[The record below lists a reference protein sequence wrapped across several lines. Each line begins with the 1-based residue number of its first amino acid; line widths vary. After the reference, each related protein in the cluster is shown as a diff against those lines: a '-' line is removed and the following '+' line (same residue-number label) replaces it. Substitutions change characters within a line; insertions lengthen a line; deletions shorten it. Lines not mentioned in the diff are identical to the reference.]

1 MATGWAGLSMVCYAD
16 ALQAVQASCAG
27 TPACQG
33 VSGDGSPGVGG
44 SQVFPVTMAGGQAY
58 SLAVQ
63 PCERIDASFFGGL
76 LPVFIPAVIA
86 VLCAKKIW
94 RMFDTHA

>member
-1 MATGWAGLSMVCYAD
+1 MATGWAGLSMVCYSD
-16 ALQAVQASCAG
+16 ALQAAQATCAG

-33 VSGDGSPGVGG
+33 ISGEGSPGVGG
-44 SQVFPVTMAGGQAY
+44 SQVFSAALASGATL
-58 SLAVQ
+58 SIAVQ

-76 LPVFIPAVIA
+76 LPVFIPAVVA

-94 RMFDTHA
+94 RMFDSHA